1 MSTNFEKHYTKI
13 IDDNN
18 LEQLRDI
25 LVSKDSKL
33 SNRFRALFNLKTTA
47 ENFKEDKERANK
59 AVEYMHETFGDDSEL
74 LKHEVAYVLGQ
85 TKNLYAAPFL
95 RKVMLDAN
103 QQPMVRHEAA
113 EALGALGDK
122 DSVEDLQKCLQNDPH
137 PAVIQ
142 TAELALAR
150 IQWEHSPAAETEKL
164 QQSLYSSTDPAP
176 PLSLEKD
183 FTVEQLKNLLND
195 QNKPLFD
202 RYRAMFRLRDIG
214 TSEAVSALAS
224 GFNDPS
230 ALFKHEIAYV
240 FGQMGNPAA
249 VPRLVEVLGR
259 MEEAPMVRHE
269 AAEALGA
276 IATPDVVPVLKH
288 YLNDP
293 VDVVRESAIVA
304 LDMYEYEN
312 SNDLEYAPEAN

>member
-1 MSTNFEKHYTKI
+1 MSTNFEKHYTKV

-47 ENFKEDKERANK
+47 ENFEEDKERANK

-95 RKVMLDAN
+95 RRVMLDAN

-122 DSVEDLQKCLQNDPH
+122 DSIEDLQKCLQNDPH

-164 QQSLYSSTDPAP
+164 QKSLYSSTDPAP

-183 FTVEQLKNLLND
+183 FTVEQLQNLLND
-195 QNKPLFD
+195 QKKPLFD

-214 TSEAVSALAS
+214 TNEAISALAS

-249 VPRLVEVLGR
+249 VPCLVEVLGR

-276 IATPDVVPVLKH
+276 IATPDVVPVLKQ

-293 VDVVRESAIVA
+293 VDVVKESAIVA

>member
-1 MSTNFEKHYTKI
+1 MSTNFEKHYTKV
-13 IDDNN
+13 IDENN
-18 LEQLRDI
+18 LEQLRDV
-25 LVSKDSKL
+25 LVNPESQL
-33 SNRFRALFNLKTTA
+33 SNRFRALFNLKTIA
-47 ENFKEDKERANK
+47 EEFKTNPERANK
-59 AVEYMHETFGDDSEL
+59 AVDYICATFGDKSEL

-85 TKNLYAAPFL
+85 TKNLSCAPQL
-95 RKVMLDAN
+95 REVMLNQD

-122 DSVEDLQKCLQNDPH
+122 GSIDALNECLKKDAH
-137 PAVIQ
+137 PAVVQ

-150 IQWEHSPAAETEKL
+150 IVWEHSPAAEQEKL

-176 PLSLEKD
+176 PLSLEQD
-183 FTVEQLKNLLND
+183 YTIAQLRDLLNNQD
-195 QNKPLFD
+195 KPLFD

-214 TSEAVSALAS
+214 TGEAVSALAT
-224 GFNDPS
+224 GFDDPS

-249 VPRLVEVLGR
+249 VPRLVEVLAR

-312 SNDLEYAPEAN
+312 SNQLEYAPAA

>member
-1 MSTNFEKHYTKI
+1 MSTNLEKHYTKV
-13 IDDNN
+13 IDENN

-33 SNRFRALFNLKTTA
+33 SNRFRALFNFKTIA
-47 ENFKEDKERANK
+47 EDKNDAERAKK
-59 AVEYMHETFGDDSEL
+59 AIEYMYETFGDDSEL

-85 TKNLYAAPFL
+85 TENLYAAPFL
-95 RKVMLDAN
+95 RKVMLDAA

-122 DSVEDLQKCLQNDPH
+122 DSQEDLKKCLATDPH
-137 PAVIQ
+137 PAVTQ

-150 IQWEHSPAAETEKL
+150 IQWEHNPESEKEKL
-164 QQSLYSSTDPAP
+164 QESLYASTDPAP
-176 PLSLEKD
+176 PLALETD
-183 FTVEQLKNLLND
+183 YTIPQLQDLLND
-195 QNKPLFD
+195 QKKPLFD

-214 TSEAVSALAS
+214 SSEAISALAS
-224 GFNDPS
+224 GFDDPS

-249 VPRLVEVLGR
+249 VPRLVEVLAR

-276 IATPDVVPVLKH
+276 IASPDVVPVLKH

-312 SNDLEYAPEAN
+312 SNEFEYAPEAN

>member
-1 MSTNFEKHYTKI
+1 MSTNFEKHYTKV

-137 PAVIQ
+137 PTVIQ

-214 TSEAVSALAS
+214 TNEAVSALAS

-312 SNDLEYAPEAN
+312 SNELEYAPEAN

>member
-1 MSTNFEKHYTKI
+1 MSTDLERHYTKVVA
-13 IDDNN
+13 DHN
-18 LEQLRDI
+18 LEELRDI

-33 SNRFRALFNLKTTA
+33 SNRFRALFNFKTLA
-47 ENFKEDKERANK
+47 ENKKDEASAKK
-59 AVEYMHETFGDDSEL
+59 AIEYMYLTFGDDSEL
-74 LKHEVAYVLGQ
+74 LKHEVAYVMGQ
-85 TKNLYAAPFL
+85 TENLYAAPFL
-95 RKVMLDAN
+95 RKVMLDAA

-122 DSVEDLQKCLQNDPH
+122 DSIEDLQKCLSTDPH

-150 IQWEHSPAAETEKL
+150 IQWEHSKDAENEKL

-183 FTVEQLKNLLND
+183 FTIDQLKTLLND
-195 QNKPLFD
+195 QKQPLFD

-214 TSEAVSALAS
+214 TPEAVSALAS
-224 GFNDPS
+224 GFDDPS

-240 FGQMGNPAA
+240 FGQMGAPSA
-249 VPRLVEVLGR
+249 VPRLVEVLAR
-259 MEEAPMVRHE
+259 MDEAPMVRHE

-312 SNDLEYAPEAN
+312 SNELEYDPENK

>member
-1 MSTNFEKHYTKI
+1 MSTNLEKHYTKV
-13 IDDNN
+13 IDENN

-47 ENFKEDKERANK
+47 ENFQNDKERANK

-85 TKNLYAAPFL
+85 TKNLYAAPLL

-122 DSVEDLQKCLQNDPH
+122 DSVEDLQKCLQTDPH

-164 QQSLYSSTDPAP
+164 QESLYCSTDPAP

-183 FTVEQLKNLLND
+183 FTIEQLQKLLND
-195 QNKPLFD
+195 QSKPLFD

-214 TSEAVSALAS
+214 TNEAVSALAT
-224 GFNDPS
+224 GFGDSS

-249 VPRLVEVLGR
+249 VPKLVEVLAR

-288 YLNDP
+288 YLKDP

-304 LDMYEYEN
+304 LDMYDYEN
-312 SNDLEYAPEAN
+312 SNELEYAPVAN